1 MLSLRVGQKFTTGML
16 TLSLLTLSLLLS
28 HITYLK
34 YVKFELKFEPTEKQ
48 YAVIVDEKHNNNID
62 IDIGFTYDRERWD
75 EISPKIV
82 ILLGPHKTGSST
94 VQLFMSTIAGVTVP
108 VLVNGNPIRKSH
120 PKITNWVWP
129 LGVTSEF
136 RGNSSLAIGMK
147 YKSKAKFYAP
157 LAYLIGGLES
167 KGMFDDWNYV
177 ESNPTQV
184 DRYFKALF
192 QRPWKEGKNIVFGSE
207 AFSSFLRNLKKESA
221 GTVGEAIH
229 VAPES
234 SDRIDRL
241 LGLLPWGDSNN
252 DTTKSSSPVSS
263 SRHRSLRLE
272 DIEVQVTYRTPR
284 TSHIESLWH
293 QVGGKNT
300 LREWIEKSNFGAHMH
315 TTNSLALALQF
326 ARKGIKTT
334 IVNLAGVLEKE
345 VFNKNITRGLPN
357 KKITGGLSGVI
368 ACDVLK
374 MGSEDNSTYGLCD
387 DQSRIHIPDTGIKN
401 IKKDQAKK
409 NMEVKQLDKINRAY
423 EEYDCGVWRH
433 LQKYQAQGSLR
444 MLYPTKDLFATCNTP
459 DEIRGDI
466 PFGQLLETVRSIA
479 SEVH

>member
-1 MLSLRVGQKFTTGML
+1 ML
-16 TLSLLTLSLLLS
+16 TLSLLTLSLLPCLY
-28 HITYLK
+28 TYLK
-34 YVKFELKFEPTEKQ
+34 NVKFEPTEIQ

-75 EISPKIV
+75 EISPKIA

-94 VQLFMSTIAGVTVP
+94 VQVFMSTIAGVTVP
-108 VLVNGNPIRKSH
+108 VLVNGNHIRKSH

-147 YKSKAKFYAP
+147 SLGSHKFYAP
-157 LAYLIGGLES
+157 LGYLIGGHKANGVFDDWA

-207 AFSSFLRNLKKESA
+207 AFDSFLRNLKKESA

-241 LGLLPWGDSNN
+241 LGLLPWGDINN
-252 DTTKSSSPVSS
+252 DTTKASSPVSS
-263 SRHRSLRLE
+263 SRPRSLRLE

-284 TSHIESLWH
+284 ISHIESLWH
-293 QVGGKNT
+293 QIGGKNT
-300 LREWIEKSNFGAHMH
+300 LREFIEKSNFGANMH
-315 TTNSLALALQF
+315 KTNSLALALQF